1 MGKEIK
7 IGFTNQELN
16 FLKSILIQYKYRYPD
31 PDIAIGIYDKV
42 EKKLTEVV
50 KISKCRYCKGTKW
63 IKVAPNTVQS
73 CSYCNRYIFESHDF
87 PYWRF

>member
-31 PDIAIGIYDKV
+31 IAIGIYDKV
-42 EKKLTEVV
+42 EKKL
-50 KISKCRYCKGTKW
+50 SKCRYCKGTKW
-63 IKVAPNTVQS
+63 IKVAPNTVKP
-73 CSYCNRYIFESHDF
+73 CSYCNRYIFESHDL